1 MKILVVLLILAVFA
15 LLRWRKVGTL
25 TWALAWWIG
34 FFVAIRWGFSV
45 PIPSS
50 VIFIYMGIAT
60 LAVLAYVTSS
70 ADRRREVTEPIV
82 RLIVE
87 PSKRLALLLI
97 VLLLPTL
104 AAAAVYF
111 RLSQPIEAPFFART
125 VHPASPAEITVHDK
139 KIELDRGDNPYR
151 ILEKTDPEAFKQH
164 VAAGREVYYRNCH
177 FCHGDNLAG
186 TGMFV
191 HGLDPI
197 PTNFADVGTIPN
209 LTESFLF
216 WRISKGA
223 PGLPDEGGPWE
234 SAMPAWE
241 KFLTEDEI
249 WNAILFLYDYTGRKP
264 RAKEEMEH
272 K

>member
-1 MKILVVLLILAVFA
+1 MKIPIVLLILLVFA
-15 LLRWRKVGTL
+15 LLRWRKAGTL

-87 PSKRLALLLI
+87 PSKRLALLGV

-111 RLSQPIEAPFFART
+111 RMSQPIEAPFFART
-125 VHPASPAEITVHDK
+125 VHPASPPRSPSTTRRSSSI
-139 KIELDRGDNPYR
+139 
-151 ILEKTDPEAFKQH
+151 
-164 VAAGREVYYRNCH
+164 AATTR
-177 FCHGDNLAG
+177 
-186 TGMFV
+186 TGSSRR
-191 HGLDPI
+191 
-197 PTNFADVGTIPN
+197 PTPRRTSSTSPPAARST
-209 LTESFLF
+209 TATATSATATT
-216 WRISKGA
+216 SQA
-223 PGLPDEGGPWE
+223 PGCSCTGSIRSRRTSPT
-234 SAMPAWE
+234 SAPSR
-241 KFLTEDEI
+241 T
-249 WNAILFLYDYTGRKP
+249 
-264 RAKEEMEH
+264 
-272 K
+272 